1 MKFSILNRVLLL
13 ASSLLA
19 AYQIAVGIDDLEAVP
34 QVCYTI
40 GFGVLLV
47 SCLLLLILG
56 YEVLDSQVVV
66 VVATSIPLS
75 ISLGMVWEYL
85 PAIRV
90 PYLVFA
96 LAGFVAVLITRDFAA
111 GRPATLVLV
120 VVHGIAGLVIFILP
134 VYLSLSGRVNPG
146 FILVGIGGGLI
157 GLGGLLL
164 SFLKMGK
171 PVLPHETI
179 MNLLPGLLLAMTAA
193 FVAGFNLG

>member
-1 MKFSILNRVLLL
+1 VKFSILNRVILLS
-13 ASSLLA
+13 SSLLA

-66 VVATSIPLS
+66 VVATIIPLS

-96 LAGFVAVLITRDFAA
+96 LAGFVAVLITRYFAA

-146 FILVGIGGGLI
+146 FILVGISGGLI

>member
-171 PVLPHETI
+171 SVLPHETI
-179 MNLLPGLLLAMTAA
+179 LNLLPGLLLAMTAA

>member
-179 MNLLPGLLLAMTAA
+179 LNLLPGLLLAMTAA

>member
-1 MKFSILNRVLLL
+1 MKFSILNRVILL

>member
-1 MKFSILNRVLLL
+1 MKFSILNRVILL

-19 AYQIAVGIDDLEAVP
+19 AYQIAVGIDDLDAVP

-47 SCLLLLILG
+47 SCLLLILG

-66 VVATSIPLS
+66 VVATIIPLS

-111 GRPATLVLV
+111 GRPATLVLA

>member
-1 MKFSILNRVLLL
+1 MKFSILNRVILL

-19 AYQIAVGIDDLEAVP
+19 AYQIAVGIDDLDAVP

-47 SCLLLLILG
+47 SCLLLILG

-66 VVATSIPLS
+66 VVATIIPLS

-111 GRPATLVLV
+111 GRPATLVLA

-171 PVLPHETI
+171 SVLPHETI
-179 MNLLPGLLLAMTAA
+179 LNLLPGLLLAMTAA